1 MAEYLTANLQKSPQN
16 WQRRTSIPSDLTNT
30 GKREPKPRQ
39 FPSLLL
45 KSVSYIKKWEAL
57 VDFFMFPFILV
68 CLVGRRRRMKRMNPS
83 SITTLRSIP
92 STLRLLALFTLI
104 TGSAQDARKQQ
115 MPSQP
120 GSKAQIPF
128 FAEFLHLFFCI
139 TLSVFMAGVGRGKSC
154 CLVPS
159 LWHDRASAG
168 TGPLCL
174 GGAPPHPP
182 LLLHLLNLLLF
193 IFYARVQQG
202 WKAPGSSCRRQ
213 HSPSWRQPRA
223 SGRGTET
230 QNPLLAS
237 RVTKVPPPRW
247 HPACV
252 TQEPPPSP
260 DCCTRGGICFGC
272 CWKKTP
278 WPQKCRS

>member
-1 MAEYLTANLQKSPQN
+1 MRGRSRSLPNP
-16 WQRRTSIPSDLTNT
+16 D
-30 GKREPKPRQ
+30 
-39 FPSLLL
+39 PSLKSHFLL
-45 KSVSYIKKWEAL
+45 NFCTY
-57 VDFFMFPFILV
+57 
-68 CLVGRRRRMKRMNPS
+68 
-83 SITTLRSIP
+83 
-92 STLRLLALFTLI
+92 
-104 TGSAQDARKQQ
+104 
-115 MPSQP
+115 
-120 GSKAQIPF
+120 
-128 FAEFLHLFFCI
+128 FFCI
-139 TLSVFMAGVGRGKSC
+139 TLSVFMAGVARGKSC

-174 GGAPPHPP
+174 GEAHTHTHTHT
-182 LLLHLLNLLLF
+182 LLLYLLNLLLF

-202 WKAPGSSCRRQ
+202 WKAPGSSCWRQ

-260 DCCTRGGICFGC
+260 GCCTRGGICFGC

-278 WPQKCRS
+278 WPQKCHS